1 MTYINTTFILVNNN
15 MKTACYFCIVLWIIK
30 LIILQHQDVT
40 LELLAKFESRHSLSH
55 KGFTKK
61 DQPGK

>member
-40 LELLAKFESRHSLSH
+40 LELLAKFESCQSV
-55 KGFTKK
+55 T
-61 DQPGK
+61 